1 MNTIK
6 IIFKKELIDT
16 LRDRRTLIT
25 MVALPLL
32 LIPLLFSISS
42 KLMTKQMKKAQAEVL
57 KIGLIANDNAEQFRE
72 MLVNSENVKII
83 ENISIERA
91 RALIQKDSLAG
102 AFSFDQDF
110 DKELM
115 ELKAGKV
122 HVYYKTK
129 ERQSITKMRLLEL
142 IKGFEKKLMST
153 RLKKLGFQ
161 QSIVNTV
168 KLYEINIA
176 TPKERVGQII
186 GGFLPYLFIL
196 FCFLGCMYPAIDL
209 GAGEKE
215 RGTLETL
222 MTSPANRLHI
232 LIGKFGVVVLT
243 GVMSAIISMIG
254 MYVGIKQM
262 TEIPPELLG
271 AMLSI
276 LELHSIVLVLSLLV
290 PLTIFFAGI
299 ELSLSIY
306 AKSFKEAQSII
317 SPLTLVVILP
327 AFIGLLPGMVLNKTT
342 ALIPI
347 LNVSLASKDI
357 LSGTVNS
364 VLLAEVYLSMFL
376 LAGISLYF
384 CSKWFA
390 REETIFRL

>member
-25 MVALPLL
+25 MVILPLL
-32 LIPLLFSISS
+32 LFPVLISISS
-42 KLMTKQMKKAQAEVL
+42 KLMTKQAKKEREEVL
-57 KIGLIANDNAEQFRE
+57 KIGLIAYGNAEQFRE
-72 MLVNSENVKII
+72 MLVSREDINII
-83 ENISIERA
+83 EDISVEKA
-91 RALIQKDSLAG
+91 RALIQKDSLSG
-102 AFSFDQDF
+102 VFNFDQNF
-110 DKELM
+110 DKEVA
-115 ELKAGKV
+115 ELKAGKI

-129 ERQSITKMRLLEL
+129 EKKDIIKTRLFEL
-142 IKGFEKKLMST
+142 IKEFEEKLMSA
-153 RLKKLGFQ
+153 RLKKLGLQ

-168 KLYEINIA
+168 NLYEINIA
-176 TPKERVGQII
+176 TPKERIGQLI

-196 FCFLGCMYPAIDL
+196 FCFIGCMYPAIDL

-222 MTSPANRLHI
+222 MTSPVNRFHI

-243 GVMSAIISMIG
+243 GIMSAIVSMIG
-254 MYVGIKQM
+254 IYVGIKQM
-262 TEIPPELLG
+262 SEIPPELLG

-290 PLTIFFAGI
+290 PLTMFFAGI
-299 ELSLSIY
+299 ELSVSIY
-306 AKSFKEAQSII
+306 AKSFKEAQSILNTLI
-317 SPLTLVVILP
+317 LVVFLP
-327 AFIGLLPGMVLNKTT
+327 AFFGLMPGMVLNTTT

-357 LSGTVNS
+357 LSGTVNP
-364 VLLAEVYLSMFL
+364 VFLAEVYLSMFL

-390 REETIFRL
+390 REEIIFRL